1 MKNHIPTTLLRGLLA
16 AGLTAFALAR
26 AHADEET
33 TTATVTLSA
42 PGKPATLRVDMPWA
56 DIQIVGT
63 DGNSVTVE
71 SALAQKGAKPTRK
84 DGLRRLD
91 DEVTFELSEKDN
103 VVTLRMAGE
112 NPWASHDAG
121 FKLKV
126 PRAMGLD
133 IKTETGG
140 DLTVKNVEGDLDISN
155 MNGEVKL
162 EGISGSAV
170 VNTMNGEVH
179 VLYAKVPT
187 KLVSIT
193 SMNGEVDLRVP
204 ADTKANVKLRTHN
217 GTILTDF
224 DDTALKTK
232 TEGRTGNSS
241 SYSYNYSGDVS
252 SAAREAGRAAA
263 EATRMAMEVAREVTR
278 EVKREVARAQKEAD
292 EDEAKAAA
300 DEEKAAKDAAKAD
313 KEEAEANATPAP
325 KAMAANGSTL
335 TAPAAPM
342 PPRSPKAARTPRAA
356 IPPITGGKTV
366 TGTLNGGGVDIKI
379 STMNGEITLRQTK

>member
-1 MKNHIPTTLLRGLLA
+1 MKTHIPTPLLRGLLA

-26 AHADEET
+26 AHADEDT
-33 TTATVTLSA
+33 TVATVTLSA

-63 DGNSVTVE
+63 DGNTVTVE

-91 DEVTFELSEKDN
+91 DEVTFDLAEKDN

-126 PRAMGLD
+126 PHTMNLD

-140 DLTVKNVEGDLDISN
+140 DLTVRNVDGDLDISN

-162 EGISGSAV
+162 EGVSGSAI

-179 VLYAKVPT
+179 VAYAKVPT

-232 TEGRTGNSS
+232 TEGRTGNNRYN
-241 SYSYNYSGDVS
+241 YSYNGDVS
-252 SAAREAGRAAA
+252 AAAREAGRAAA
-263 EATRMAMEVAREVTR
+263 EATRMAMDVAREVTR
-278 EVKREVARAQKEAD
+278 EVKREVARAQKESD
-292 EDEAKAAA
+292 EDEAKAA
-300 DEEKAAKDAAKAD
+300 KDADKAD
-313 KEEAEANATPAP
+313 KEAAEADATPA
-325 KAMAANGSTL
+325 
-335 TAPAAPM
+335 TAPTPPSAPHAPHATRAPRAPM
-342 PPRSPKAARTPRAA
+342 
-356 IPPITGGKTV
+356 PPITGGKTV

>member
-1 MKNHIPTTLLRGLLA
+1 MKTNIPPHLLRCLLA

-26 AHADEET
+26 AHADEDNT
-33 TTATVTLSA
+33 IATVTLSA

-63 DGNSVTVE
+63 DGNTVTVE

-91 DEVTFELSEKDN
+91 DEVTFDLSEKDN

-112 NPWASHDAG
+112 NPWASHDAD
-121 FKLKV
+121 FKIKV

-133 IKTETGG
+133 IKTEAGG
-140 DLTVKNVEGDLDISN
+140 DLTVKNVDGDLDISN

-179 VLYAKVPT
+179 AVYAKVPA
-187 KLVSIT
+187 KLISIT

-232 TEGRTGNSS
+232 TEGRTGNNN
-241 SYSYNYSGDVS
+241 YSYHYNGDAGQIARD
-252 SAAREAGRAAA
+252 AARAAA
-263 EATRMAMEVAREVTR
+263 DATRAAMQIARDVSR
-278 EVKREVARAQKEAD
+278 EVKREVERAQKEAD

-300 DEEKAAKDAAKAD
+300 DDAKAAADEAKAD
-313 KEEAEANATPAP
+313 KEEAEAAATPTA
-325 KAMAANGSTL
+325 KAVASDGSSP
-335 TAPAAPM
+335 TAPVAPM
-342 PPRSPKAARTPRAA
+342 APHTPHAARAPRAPM
-356 IPPITGGKTV
+356 PPITGGKTV

-379 STMNGEITLRQTK
+379 STMNGEITLRQSK